1 MPLYVVKR
9 SGAEVPFDSAKVHGA
24 LSRCYAALGREVPAG
39 ATTSVVAVLAG
50 KHGESA
56 TVEQVQDAVETVLL
70 SLGER
75 DAAKSY
81 MAYRDER
88 RQVREAVAAAP
99 AVHVK
104 SQSAAPLGWGAFA
117 HKVYKD
123 RYSFDG
129 REEWPETAARV
140 AGAVFDAVKDRA
152 SVVDLTSEAR
162 ELIAARKF
170 LPGGRYLASA
180 GREYHQVNN
189 CLMCSVE
196 DTREGWAEHVSNH
209 TMGLGSGAGMGTVY
223 SAVRPHGAP
232 LRRTGGV
239 ASGPIPLMLAT
250 NEWGRGM
257 RQGGNRRSALW
268 AGLSWKHDD
277 AMDFIHV
284 KNWSPEVRAFKAA
297 NWEHP
302 APMDQTNIS
311 VLLDDEFFAAMG
323 DCSHP
328 LYNRAKSVYWATL
341 RNALIT
347 GDPGFSVDVGKNAGE
362 CLRNACTELTT
373 RDDSDICNIGS
384 LNLARF
390 DTLEEFVAAV
400 EVSIGFLLAGT
411 VYSDVPYQKVA
422 NVREKNRRLGLG
434 LMGVH
439 EWLLKRGKAYGP
451 DEDLATWLD
460 AYARSTEIAH
470 RFADRW
476 DISRPVKT
484 RAMAPNGTI
493 GIVAETTTCMEPLL
507 TLAYKRRVKEGDRTW
522 AQYVVDPAGQRLV
535 DAGVSPSSI
544 ETAYSLAE
552 MPGGVERRVAFQ
564 AWFQR
569 WVDHGIASTINLPH
583 WGSASN
589 NDDTV
594 RQFGEMLL
602 RYLPHLRGITM
613 YPDGARGGQP
623 ITSVPYEVAVAQRGQ
638 QVYESGDV
646 CDLRGGSCGS

>member
-1 MPLYVVKR
+1 MNQENKPLYAIKR
-9 SGAEVPFDSAKVHGA
+9 NGHKVAFDSTKIDNAI
-24 LSRCYAALGREVPAG
+24 LRCYAALGQPVPTNA
-39 ATTSVVAVLAG
+39 ATSVVSMLR
-50 KHGESA
+50 KHESV

-70 SLGER
+70 AIGER
-75 DAAKSY
+75 EAAKAY
-81 MAYRDER
+81 MVYRDER
-88 RQVREAVAAAP
+88 QQIRNHAP
-99 AVHVK
+99 AIHVQP
-104 SQSAAPLGWGAFA
+104 SGEAPSGWGAFA
-117 HKVYKD
+117 YKVYKD
-123 RYSFDG
+123 RYSLNG
-129 REEWPETAARV
+129 REEWEETADRVSGAVLGSV
-140 AGAVFDAVKDRA
+140 AGRA
-152 SVVDLTSEAR
+152 GVGGLTHESSR
-162 ELIAARKF
+162 LIAERKF
-170 LPGGRYLASA
+170 LPGGRYLFAA
-180 GREYHQVNN
+180 GRELHQVNN

-209 TMGLGSGAGMGTVY
+209 TMGLSTGAGMGTVY
-223 SAVRPHGAP
+223 SAVRPRGAL

-239 ASGPIPLMLAT
+239 ASGPVPLMLAT

-257 RQGGNRRSALW
+257 RQGGNRRAALW

-277 AMDFIHV
+277 VMDFIHV
-284 KNWSPEVRAFKAA
+284 KNWSPEVRALKAA
-297 NWEHP
+297 NWEHS

-311 VLLDDEFFAAMG
+311 TLLDDEFFAAMSNR
-323 DCSHP
+323 SHP
-328 LYNRAKSVYWATL
+328 SHARAKSVYWATL

-347 GDPGFSVDVGKNAGE
+347 GDPGFSVDVGENAGE

-390 DTLEEFVAAV
+390 DSLDEFTAAV
-400 EVSIGFLLAGT
+400 EVSVGFLLAGT

-422 NVREKNRRLGLG
+422 RVREKNRRLGLG

-451 DEDLATWLD
+451 DEELAKWLD
-460 AYARSTEIAH
+460 AYAQSTGIAH
-470 RFADRW
+470 RFADQW
-476 DISRPVKT
+476 GISRPVKT

-535 DAGVSPSSI
+535 DSGVSPSSI

-552 MPGGVERRVAFQ
+552 TLGGIERRVAFQ

-583 WGSASN
+583 WGSAAN
-589 NDDTV
+589 CDDTV

-623 ITSVPYEVAVAQRGQ
+623 ITSVPYEVAIAQRGQ